1 MYENF
6 KIVHR
11 VLKPENIIITTKIWV
26 IIIALGVAQ
35 TIDST
40 MKSFYSIIWTP
51 ALAVIDILYEEN
63 TNIKNQKTDMKP
75 FKCIL
80 HFFVREKIHF

>member
-6 KIVHR
+6 KIVHS
-11 VLKPENIIITTKIWV
+11 VLKPENIIINPKNWV
-26 IIIALGVAQ
+26 FIIALGVTK

-40 MKSFYSIIWTP
+40 MKSFCSIKWTP

-75 FKCIL
+75 FECIL
-80 HFFVREKIHF
+80 HFL